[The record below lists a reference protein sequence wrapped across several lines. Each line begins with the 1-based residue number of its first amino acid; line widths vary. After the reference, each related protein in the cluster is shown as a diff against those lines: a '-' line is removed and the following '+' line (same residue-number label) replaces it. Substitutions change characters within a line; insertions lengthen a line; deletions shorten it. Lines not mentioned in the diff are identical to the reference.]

1 MRMQKTLG
9 QILLDAGL
17 INETQLN
24 NALTNQK
31 QWGSRLGTH
40 LVRTGYLTETQLLDA
55 LSYQLG
61 VAKINFRKSRIYK
74 EALELV
80 PKTICEKYNLIPV
93 AVKQKSGMKKLL
105 LAMSDPTNYKA
116 IQEVE
121 FTSGHSVV
129 TVVALESEIERAIVY
144 CYSADG
150 LRESHGLSEIS
161 DVIEINN
168 SLALDEEQ
176 PVIITPEGELH
187 GLDNRNSDLAVRVLV
202 DLLADNGLI
211 ELEEFRRRLDE
222 YKRKR

>member
-24 NALTNQK
+24 NGLTNQK
-31 QWGSRLGTH
+31 QWGGRLGSH
-40 LVRTGYLTETQLLDA
+40 LVRTGYLTESQLLDA

-61 VAKINFRKSRIYK
+61 VAKINFRKSHIYR
-74 EALELV
+74 EALALV
-80 PKTICEKYNLIPV
+80 PKPICEKYNLIPV
-93 AVKQKSGMKKLL
+93 AVKQKSGTKKLL

-121 FTSGHSVV
+121 FTSGHTVV
-129 TVVALESEIERAIVY
+129 TVVALESEIERAIAY
-144 CYSADG
+144 CYSIDG
-150 LRESHGLSEIS
+150 LRESRGLSEVS
-161 DVIEINN
+161 SVIEIDN
-168 SLALDEEQ
+168 SRTSEEEQ